1 MRRVVRGVTHR
12 CLFVNIHTLRE
23 RGCSTHT
30 SSSNK
35 LVAMG
40 TESESMLQLAAEA
53 LRAKNFDLA
62 ADIYECQLAALRDG
76 ESRQDLT
83 VRRADALAFGGKFTE
98 AVVAYRQA
106 AEMDKLRPAHLGN
119 LVDYLTSMTRLDRE
133 GDRGEDA
140 EAGATGCEDISCR
153 ICLSTL
159 FEPVTLACGHCF
171 CKKCLEKGDKNEK
184 VVCKECKLSSR
195 VAVHSYRV
203 NVVLSNLLAKWFPR
217 VYRAGRLRREGNGL
231 YSGKKVEAAL
241 EKYNQAIM
249 ISPTDHILFSN
260 RSQIHSSLK
269 HYEKALSDAEM
280 ACRLMP
286 LWSKGHVRKA
296 QALMSLGRTEEA
308 LREYLLCLSIEPD
321 CRLARNEANKVVE
334 ANKLLSDLLAPVTD
348 QAPEHISDFPKMLSS
363 RGRVKNSISGASQ
376 LLGPVPPSSES
387 RVAPGT
393 PAAGRLDGSEVT
405 VQEDGKM
412 DHYVLNKRKR
422 RITKEEC
429 EDEHGAEGK
438 SDAKKRLKSGES
450 AEANHLLSPAV
461 GDLLD
466 PTDLE
471 CSLCMRLLYEPVTTP
486 CGHTFCLQC
495 LKRCLDH
502 NPKCPLCK
510 EELSEYLVQRQYCK
524 TTLMES
530 LIARYLP
537 NELMERQKIHIEEMA
552 ELSNLN
558 KNVPIF
564 VCTMAFP
571 TVPCPLHIFEPC
583 YRLMIRR
590 CMETGT
596 NCFGMCLADD
606 LKGFA
611 DYGCLLEIRDVTFFS
626 DGRSVVDT
634 IGRRRFK
641 VIQHRER
648 DGYNTADIEYLED
661 VKVEGLAVGELQS
674 LHDTVYEQ
682 ALVWVDSL
690 KTEQK
695 ERIEGHFGPIPE
707 KDSELQANPNG
718 PSWCWW
724 LLAVLP
730 LEGRAQLP
738 FLAITSLK
746 DRLSGIRKVLLFM
759 SRNRNRGHAVGQRS

>member
-1 MRRVVRGVTHR
+1 
-12 CLFVNIHTLRE
+12 
-23 RGCSTHT
+23 
-30 SSSNK
+30 
-35 LVAMG
+35 MG

-53 LRAKNFDLA
+53 FQSKNFDLA
-62 ADIYECQLAALRDG
+62 ADIYECQLAGLGDPG
-76 ESRQDLT
+76 SRQELM

-98 AVVAYRQA
+98 AFDVYRQA
-106 AEMDKLRPAHLGN
+106 SEIERLGPVHLAN
-119 LVDYLTSMTRLDRE
+119 LVEYLSGSIRRQ
-133 GDRGEDA
+133 DRGDSQTPRRQEVLA
-140 EAGATGCEDISCR
+140 AVAAGCPALAATGLGYEDFSCR
-153 ICLSTL
+153 ICLSFL
-159 FEPVTLACGHCF
+159 FEPVTLPCGHCF
-171 CKKCLEKGDKNEK
+171 CKKCLERERKERERP
-184 VVCKECKLSSR
+184 VICKECRDSSR
-195 VAVHSYRV
+195 VADVQTYRV
-203 NVVLSNLLAKWFPR
+203 NVVLSNLLAKWFP
-217 VYRAGRLRREGNGL
+217 VPHQAGRLRREGNGL
-231 YSGKKVEAAL
+231 YAERKMEAAL
-241 EKYNQAIM
+241 EKYNQAIL
-249 ISPTDHILFSN
+249 IAPTDHILFSN

-286 LWSKGHVRKA
+286 HWSKGHVRKA
-296 QALMSLGRTEEA
+296 QALVSLGRTEEA
-308 LREYLLCLSIEPD
+308 LREYLVCLSIEPD
-321 CRLARNEANKVVE
+321 CRLAKTEAH
-334 ANKLLSDLLAPVTD
+334 KLLSDLLAPVTD
-348 QAPEHISDFPKMLSS
+348 QVPEHISDYSNILSL
-363 RGRVKNSISGASQ
+363 RAHIKNSINTPLETLSPIS
-376 LLGPVPPSSES
+376 LSSES
-387 RVAPGT
+387 SLAFTPPAPEWPEGSEVKGEGKL
-393 PAAGRLDGSEVT
+393 AVGRLD
-405 VQEDGKM
+405 
-412 DHYVLNKRKR
+412 HCCLLKRKR
-422 RITKEEC
+422 TSVVEEGGH
-429 EDEHGAEGK
+429 EW
-438 SDAKKRLKSGES
+438 SDDRKRAKPEPAGVTET
-450 AEANHLLSPAV
+450 LSTVV
-461 GDLLD
+461 GDVMD

-471 CSLCMRLLYEPVTTP
+471 CSLCMRLFYEPVTTP
-486 CGHTFCLQC
+486 CGHTFCLRC
-495 LKRCLDH
+495 LERCLDH

-524 TTLMES
+524 TVIMEN
-530 LIARYLP
+530 LISKYLP
-537 NELMERQKIHIEEMA
+537 SELIERQKIHQDEMA

-596 NCFGMCLADD
+596 NCFGMCLGDD

-611 DYGCLLEIRDVTFFS
+611 DYGCLLEIRDVKFFS

-661 VKVEGLAVGELQS
+661 VKVEGVAQLELQS
-674 LHDTVYEQ
+674 LHDTVYDQ
-682 ALVWVDSL
+682 ALVWVNSL

-695 ERIEGHFGPIPE
+695 ERIEGHFGPMPG
-707 KDSELQANPNG
+707 KDSVLQTSPNG

-738 FLAITSLK
+738 FLALTSLK

-759 SRNRNRGHAVGQRS
+759 AHSRHR